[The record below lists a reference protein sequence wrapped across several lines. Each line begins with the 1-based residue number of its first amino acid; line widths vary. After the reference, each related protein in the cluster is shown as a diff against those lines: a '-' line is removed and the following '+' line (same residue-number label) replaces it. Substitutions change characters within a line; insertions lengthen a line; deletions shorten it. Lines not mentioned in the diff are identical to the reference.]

1 MEKLLKSLF
10 DYQRFARN
18 EKLSELI
25 EDSESRVFAELDD
38 DDLEQAAGGRQI
50 LPNYQARD
58 GIKK

>member
-1 MEKLLKSLF
+1 MERLLKSLF

-25 EDSESRVFAELDD
+25 EDAESRVFTELDD

-50 LPNYQARD
+50 LPHYQA
-58 GIKK
+58 GNSIK